1 MSQSIEDILGQS
13 FQGYNVDAFRSLFEQ
28 QPEYNAESYSLNST
42 DMGFDSP
49 VLNSSFVHFM
59 FLGKYGQYIINEA
72 DWEFGMVG
80 KEFLGLKLLEDMRKE
95 ASLIGSASTKQ
106 QIELQIDRI
115 TQKWLSLLYGLT
127 GVEQADFK
135 LFLFDNFEFLIR
147 NHLDVLPDFQESKIK
162 LRCNGNEA
170 VFLFL
175 CLCEDFWG
183 NDHKEQK
190 RIMAKLEDTFMF
202 NNQTAKGPTKL
213 KNFEKT
219 QNKYRNGGLS
229 NIDGVIQ
236 SLNQLLQAGKTKF
249 GNDHW

>member
-1 MSQSIEDILGQS
+1 MSQSIEDILSQS
-13 FQGYNVDAFRSLFEQ
+13 FQGYNVGAFRSLFEQ
-28 QPEYNAESYSLNST
+28 QPEFNAETYRLTSN

-72 DWEFGMVG
+72 DWEFGMAG
-80 KEFLGLKLLEDMRKE
+80 KEFLGLLLLEDMRKE

-115 TQKWLSLLYGLT
+115 TQNWLSFLDGLT

-135 LFLFDNFEFLIR
+135 LFVFDNFEYLIR
-147 NHLDVLPDFQESKIK
+147 SHLDVLPDFQESKIK

-175 CLCEDFWG
+175 SLCEDFWG
-183 NDHKEQK
+183 VDYKEQK
-190 RIMAKLEDTFMF
+190 RIIAKLEDTFMF
-202 NNQTAKGPTKL
+202 KNQTVKGQSKL

-236 SLNQLLQAGKTKF
+236 SLNQLLEAGKIKF
-249 GNDHW
+249 GNHQ

>member
-1 MSQSIEDILGQS
+1 MSQSVEDVLSQS

-28 QPEYNAESYSLNST
+28 QTEYNAESYSLNST

-72 DWEFGMVG
+72 DWEFGMAG

-115 TQKWLSLLYGLT
+115 TQKWLSLLDGLT
-127 GVEQADFK
+127 EVEQADFK
-135 LFLFDNFEFLIR
+135 LFVFDNFEYLIR
-147 NHLDVLPDFQESKIK
+147 NHLNVLPDFQESKIK

-175 CLCEDFWG
+175 SLCEAFWG
-183 NDHKEQK
+183 VDNKEQK
-190 RIMAKLEDTFMF
+190 RIIAKLEDTFMF
-202 NNQTAKGPTKL
+202 NNQTAKGQTKL

-236 SLNQLLQAGKTKF
+236 SLNQLLESGKTQF
-249 GNDHW
+249 GNHH

>member
-1 MSQSIEDILGQS
+1 MSQSIEDILSQS
-13 FQGYNVDAFRSLFEQ
+13 FQGYNVGAFRSLFEQ
-28 QPEYNAESYSLNST
+28 QPEFNTETYRLTST

-49 VLNSSFVHFM
+49 VLNSSFIHFM
-59 FLGKYGQYIINEA
+59 FLGKYGQYIINEV
-72 DWEFGMVG
+72 DWEFGVAG
-80 KEFLGLKLLEDMRKE
+80 KEFLGLLLLEDMRKE
-95 ASLIGSASTKQ
+95 ASHIGSASTKQ

-115 TQKWLSLLYGLT
+115 TEKWLSFMDGLT

-135 LFLFDNFEFLIR
+135 LFVFDNFEYLIR
-147 NHLDVLPDFQESKIK
+147 SHLDVLPDFQESKIK

-175 CLCEDFWG
+175 SLCEDFWG
-183 NDHKEQK
+183 VDYKEQK
-190 RIMAKLEDTFMF
+190 RIIAKLEDTFMF
-202 NNQTAKGPTKL
+202 NNQTTKGQTKL

-236 SLNQLLQAGKTKF
+236 SLNQLLEAGKIKF
-249 GNDHW
+249 GNHQ

>member
-1 MSQSIEDILGQS
+1 MSQSIEDILSQS
-13 FQGYNVDAFRSLFEQ
+13 FQGYNVGAFRSLFEQ
-28 QPEYNAESYSLNST
+28 QPEFNAETYRLTSN

-72 DWEFGMVG
+72 DWEFGMAG
-80 KEFLGLKLLEDMRKE
+80 KEFLGLLLLEDMRKE

-115 TQKWLSLLYGLT
+115 TQNWLSLLDGLT

-135 LFLFDNFEFLIR
+135 LFVFDNFEYLIR
-147 NHLDVLPDFQESKIK
+147 SHLDVLPDFQESKIK

-175 CLCEDFWG
+175 SLCEDFWG
-183 NDHKEQK
+183 VDYKEQK
-190 RIMAKLEDTFMF
+190 RIIAKLEDTFMF
-202 NNQTAKGPTKL
+202 KNQTVKGQTKL

-236 SLNQLLQAGKTKF
+236 SLNQLLEAGKIKF
-249 GNDHW
+249 GNHQ

>member
-1 MSQSIEDILGQS
+1 MSQSVEEILNNHWEGYDINA
-13 FQGYNVDAFRSLFEQ
+13 YRSQFES
-28 QPEYNAESYSLNST
+28 QPEYNPLTNCLTPPDWVGE
-42 DMGFDSP
+42 FDSP
-49 VLNSSFVHFM
+49 NFNSGFVDFV
-59 FLGKYGQYIINEA
+59 FFGKYGSFQESEVGFL
-72 DWEFGMVG
+72 DDKDDFLGMKLLEHIKGEVDTLLPTMS
-80 KEFLGLKLLEDMRKE
+80 KEFLEK
-95 ASLIGSASTKQ
+95 
-106 QIELQIDRI
+106 RI
-115 TQKWLSLLYGLT
+115 SNILFYWHSVLT
-127 GVEQADFK
+127 GFTEKELAE
-135 LFLFDNFEFLIR
+135 FDNLVIRHFEFR
-147 NHLDVLPDFQESKIK
+147 ADSHLNRLPDFEQAKIK

-249 GNDHW
+249 GNDH